1 MAVNGNE
8 KKYRAAISIFCGF
21 AVVVVAL
28 FAAFSIQA
36 ATETTV
42 SGKVFDYRGPLA
54 DVRVLVQ
61 GTKNTAV
68 TDREGRFILSG
79 ITPGQ
84 KISLSAWKEGYYNAL
99 LTDIKA
105 PAKDLHL
112 TLIRIQL
119 DDNPKYEWIPPE
131 KAAGSCKECHIAITA
146 ISLRDAH
153 MRAAKN
159 PIFLNMY
166 YGTDSKG
173 NRSPPTRY
181 ATGTT
186 YGPWSNTNIP
196 LQPDYSKP
204 YYGPGYQL
212 DFPGTPGNC
221 SSCHIPGA
229 SINHPVDPQSVKGAD
244 RYGVHC
250 DFCHKVAD
258 VRVDPET
265 RMANPDVPGVRAM
278 TIKRPFADDPQR
290 CQLFFGAFEDV
301 NAPADDA
308 YLPLI
313 KESRFCAAC
322 HVGTFWDTLVYNS
335 YGEWLQSPYAD
346 LKSGKAKTCQE
357 CHMPSPTRYKGKTLT
372 NIAPG
377 KGGIERDPKAIHNHN
392 MTVDAELLR
401 NSLTMSA
408 TAKKRNGR
416 IEVAVTLLND
426 KTGHHIPTDSPLR
439 QLILTV
445 EARDSRG
452 RALKLQDGPTLPEWC
467 GNIKGRKQHYAG
479 RPGKAYAKLLKEKWT
494 DVFPT
499 GAYWNHTELVSDNRL
514 AALASDTSTYAFEP
528 PQSGKIKINVTLL
541 YRRAF
546 IELMEQKKWNVPDIV
561 MARQKLAL

>member
-1 MAVNGNE
+1 METKKNYRVAV
-8 KKYRAAISIFCGF
+8 SIFCGF

-42 SGKVFDYRGPLA
+42 SGKVFDYRGPLV

-68 TDREGRFILSG
+68 TDREGRFILSEV
-79 ITPGQ
+79 TPGQ

-99 LTDIKA
+99 LTDIKT
-105 PAKDLHL
+105 PAKGLHL

-131 KAAGSCKECHIAITA
+131 KAAGSCRECHISITA

-159 PIFLNMY
+159 PRFLNMY

-173 NRSPPTRY
+173 NQSPQTRY
-181 ATGTT
+181 AKGTT
-186 YGPWSNTNIP
+186 YGSWSNTKIP
-196 LQPDYSKP
+196 LQPDSSKP

-212 DFPGTPGNC
+212 DFPGAPGNC

-229 SINHPVDPQSVKGAD
+229 SVDHPVDPQSVKGAN

-250 DFCHKVAD
+250 DFCHKVAN

-290 CQLFFGAFEDV
+290 CQLFFGAFADV
-301 NAPADDA
+301 NAPANDA

-313 KESRFCAAC
+313 KESRFCASC

-346 LKSGKAKTCQE
+346 LKSGKARTCQA
-357 CHMPSPTRYKGKTLT
+357 CHMPSPTLYQGKPIT

-377 KGGIERDPKAIHNHN
+377 KGGIERDAKTIHKHN
-392 MTVDAELLR
+392 MTVDAKLLR
-401 NSLTMSA
+401 NALTMK
-408 TAKKRNGR
+408 TAAKMQDGQAM
-416 IEVAVTLLND
+416 VTVTLTND
-426 KTGHHIPTDSPLR
+426 KTGHHVPTDSPLR
-439 QLILTV
+439 QMILIV
-445 EARDSRG
+445 EAKDSRG
-452 RALKLQDGPTLPEWC
+452 KALAQQAGPVLPEWC
-467 GNIKGRKQHYAG
+467 GAGKAKKNHYSGLPGR
-479 RPGKAYAKLLKEKWT
+479 AYAKLLKEKWT

-514 AALASDTSTYAFEP
+514 AALASDTSTYAFDP
-528 PQSGKIKINVTLL
+528 PKNNKVQITVTLL

-546 IELMEQKKWNVPDIV
+546 IALSEQKKWDVPDII
-561 MARQKLAL
+561 MARQKLTI